1 MGNLPTTRT
10 HHTGGG
16 GEALGWFWWADCP
29 QRGRFDV
36 GAGVVGRLPTLRSA
50 AVGMVGRL
58 PTLQFGED
66 FGGGGVGGEAALG
79 HGLGLIGHRA
89 AQVGVAVEPG

>member
-36 GAGVVGRLPTLRSA
+36 GAGVVGRLPTL
-50 AVGMVGRL
+50 
-58 PTLQFGED
+58 QFGED

-89 AQVGVAVEPG
+89 AQVGVAVEAGQ